1 MFAVAWL
8 YATRSDPVETI
19 LPNIGAVVAA
29 DGDSFAIG
37 PRKLRLKGIDAPE
50 RKQTCSDENGAL
62 WDCGTASHG
71 SLIAFLAQP
80 GLKCEAEIQDRFN
93 RSLATCSTN
102 STPDIAAAQ
111 VSAGLAVSNEFNNM
125 RDYGAE
131 EDGARNA
138 KRGIWRGQFIEPKE
152 WRSSHQRSSSKPIS

>member
-1 MFAVAWL
+1 MFGVAWL
-8 YATRSDPVETI
+8 YASRSEPVEII
-19 LPNIGAVVAA
+19 LPNIGVVVTA

-50 RKQTCSDENGAL
+50 RKQTCGDENGAL

-80 GLKCEAEIQDRFN
+80 GLKCAAEIQDRFN
-93 RSLATCSTN
+93 RSLATCSTS

-111 VSAGLAVSNEFNNM
+111 VSAGLAVSNEFNGM

-138 KRGIWRGQFIEPKE
+138 KRGIWRGQFLEPKE
-152 WRSSHQRSSSKPIS
+152 WRASHQRGNFKPTS

>member
-8 YATRSDPVETI
+8 YAMRSEPVETI
-19 LPNIGAVVAA
+19 LPNIGVVVAA
-29 DGDSFAIG
+29 DGDSFAVG

-71 SLIAFLAQP
+71 SLIAILAQP

-111 VSAGLAVSNEFNNM
+111 VTP
-125 RDYGAE
+125 D
-131 EDGARNA
+131 
-138 KRGIWRGQFIEPKE
+138 WR
-152 WRSSHQRSSSKPIS
+152 